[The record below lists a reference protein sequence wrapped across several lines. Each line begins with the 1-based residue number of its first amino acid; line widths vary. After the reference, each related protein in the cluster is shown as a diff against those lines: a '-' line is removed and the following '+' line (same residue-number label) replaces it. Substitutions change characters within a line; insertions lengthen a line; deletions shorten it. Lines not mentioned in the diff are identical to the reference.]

1 MHTQN
6 EILTIGYG
14 GKHPHEF
21 FSELEAL
28 DPNIVID
35 VRANPFKAF
44 LNVYTKPYL
53 EARLK
58 NRYVWIEELGN
69 QTRSLPPILI
79 DEEVGLR
86 KVREYMR
93 NNPRIILLCA
103 EKDERKCHRS
113 YIKSRLLE
121 DENI

>member
-14 GKHPHEF
+14 GKHPHEV

-53 EARLK
+53 EDRLK
-58 NRYVWIEELGN
+58 DRYIWIEEL
-69 QTRSLPPILI
+69 
-79 DEEVGLR
+79 
-86 KVREYMR
+86 
-93 NNPRIILLCA
+93 
-103 EKDERKCHRS
+103 
-113 YIKSRLLE
+113 
-121 DENI
+121 